1 MVCYTRHT
9 LDHPTMPTLTAPSRT
24 SLIWV
29 GIAILYV
36 VWGST
41 YLGIRIAVET
51 IPPFLLAG
59 VRFGLAGLVIFGV
72 AVLRRRGRIPF
83 PTRREWRDMTI
94 IGAALMAGGMGLVAL
109 GEQTV
114 PSGIAALLIA
124 MMPLWVAVLG
134 RVFFGER
141 LPRIAIAGVA
151 IGLVGVGILV
161 GPSASAAE
169 TFDPGG
175 ILALLI
181 SPISWSI
188 GSLYSS
194 HRAQLPKDPLVATG
208 GQMLAGSAILIV
220 LAAVRG
226 EYNGFRPEAVSPESL
241 AAFVYLTVV
250 GSLVAFTAYVWLL
263 RVAPLP
269 LIATYAYVNP
279 IVAVVLGAIVL
290 QEPITPRT
298 LVAGAV
304 IIFAVALII
313 TARGRLM
320 SAARRR
326 APVAERETAIRG
338 ESTETDAA
346 A

>member
-1 MVCYTRHT
+1 
-9 LDHPTMPTLTAPSRT
+9 MPTGSAASRT
-24 SLIWV
+24 WLIWV
-29 GIAILYV
+29 AIAILYV

-59 VRFGLAGLVIFGV
+59 SRFGIAGLVILAV
-72 AVLRRRGRIPF
+72 ALVRKRGRIPI
-83 PTRREWRDMTI
+83 PSRRELLDMTL

-124 MMPLWVAVLG
+124 MMPLWVAVAG
-134 RVFFGER
+134 RIFFGER

-151 IGLVGVGILV
+151 IGLLGVGILV
-161 GPSASAAE
+161 GPSAAGAE

-175 ILALLI
+175 ILALLL
-181 SPISWSI
+181 SPICWAL

-208 GQMLAGSAILIV
+208 GQMLAGAAILAA
-220 LAAVRG
+220 LAALRG
-226 EYNGFRPEAVSPESL
+226 EYAGFRLEAVSSESV
-241 AAFVYLTVV
+241 AAFAYLTVV
-250 GSLVAFTAYVWLL
+250 GSLIAFTTYVWLL
-263 RVAPLP
+263 KVAPLP

-279 IVAVVLGAIVL
+279 IVAVILGAVVL
-290 QEPITPRT
+290 QEPITPRI

-304 IIFAVALII
+304 IVFAVALII
-313 TARGRLM
+313 TARGRLAD
-320 SAARRR
+320 SRGQAAAARARGPGVTP
-326 APVAERETAIRG
+326 AAAE
-338 ESTETDAA
+338 SDAA

>member
-1 MVCYTRHT
+1 
-9 LDHPTMPTLTAPSRT
+9 MPTLSPPSRT

-51 IPPFLLAG
+51 LPPFLLAG
-59 VRFGLAGLVIFGV
+59 ARFGLAGLVILGV
-72 AVLRRRGRIPF
+72 ALLRRRGRVPL
-83 PTRREWRDMTI
+83 PTRRELRDMTVV
-94 IGAALMAGGMGLVAL
+94 GAALMVGGMGLVAL

-114 PSGIAALLIA
+114 PSGIAALMIA

-141 LPRIAIAGVA
+141 LPRVAIAGVA

-161 GPSASAAE
+161 GPSAAVAE
-169 TFDPGG
+169 TFNPGG

-181 SPISWSI
+181 SPISWAC

-208 GQMLAGSAILIV
+208 GQMLAGAVILIV
-220 LAAVRG
+220 IATVKG
-226 EYNGFRPEAVSPESL
+226 EASAFRLDAVSPESL
-241 AAFVYLTVV
+241 AAFAYLTVI

-279 IVAVVLGAIVL
+279 IVAVFLGAIVL

-313 TARGRLM
+313 TARGRLT
-320 SAARRR
+320 SAARRTAAARERQPAVR
-326 APVAERETAIRG
+326 ATH
-338 ESTETDAA
+338 TETDAA

>member
-1 MVCYTRHT
+1 M
-9 LDHPTMPTLTAPSRT
+9 
-24 SLIWV
+24 IWV
-29 GIAILYV
+29 AIAILYV

-59 VRFGLAGLVIFGV
+59 ARFGLAGLVIIVV
-72 AVLRRRGRIPF
+72 ALIRRRGRIPF

-94 IGAALMAGGMGLVAL
+94 VGAALMVGGMGLVAL

-124 MMPLWVAVLG
+124 MMPLWVAVFG
-134 RVFFGER
+134 RVLFGER
-141 LPRIAIAGVA
+141 LPRVAIAGVA

-161 GPSASAAE
+161 GPSTSAAE
-169 TFDPGG
+169 SFDPGG
-175 ILALLI
+175 VAALLL
-181 SPISWSI
+181 SPISWAC
-188 GSLYSS
+188 GSLYST
-194 HRAQLPKDPLVATG
+194 HRARLPKDPLVATG
-208 GQMLAGSAILIV
+208 GQMLAGAAILV
-220 LAAVRG
+220 VVAAVKG
-226 EYNGFRPEAVSPESL
+226 EYAGFRLDAVSQESL
-241 AAFVYLTVV
+241 AAFVYLTFI
-250 GSLVAFTAYVWLL
+250 GSLIAFTTYVWLL
-263 RVAPLP
+263 KVAPLP

-298 LVAGAV
+298 IVAGAV
-304 IIFAVALII
+304 IVFAVALII

-320 SAARRR
+320 SAARRA
-326 APVAERETAIRG
+326 APLNERQRAIRSNG
-338 ESTETDAA
+338 AETDAA

>member
-1 MVCYTRHT
+1 
-9 LDHPTMPTLTAPSRT
+9 MPTRAVMPPT
-24 SLIWV
+24 SLIWL

-59 VRFGLAGLVIFGV
+59 ARFGLAGVVILLVALV
-72 AVLRRRGRIPF
+72 RRRGRIPF
-83 PTRREWRDMTI
+83 PTRREFLDMTI
-94 IGAALMAGGMGLVAL
+94 IGAALMVGGMGLVAF
-109 GEQTV
+109 GEQTI

-141 LPRIAIAGVA
+141 LPRVAIIGVA
-151 IGLVGVGILV
+151 IGLLGVGILV
-161 GPSASAAE
+161 GPSASPAE
-169 TFDPGG
+169 TFDPVG
-175 ILALLI
+175 ILALLL
-181 SPISWSI
+181 SPVSWAC
-188 GSLYSS
+188 GSLYSA
-194 HRAQLPKDPLVATG
+194 HRARLPKDPLVATG
-208 GQMLAGSAILIV
+208 GQMLAGAAILLV
-220 LAAVRG
+220 MAAVSG
-226 EYNGFRPEAVSPESL
+226 EYAGFSIEAVSPESL

-250 GSLVAFTAYVWLL
+250 GSLIAFTAYVWLL
-263 RVAPLP
+263 KVAPLP

-279 IVAVVLGAIVL
+279 IVAVILGAIIL

-313 TARGRLM
+313 TARGRMM
-320 SAARRR
+320 SSARGATSREQEHRLAIQSPDVAA
-326 APVAERETAIRG
+326 
-338 ESTETDAA
+338 
-346 A
+346 

>member
-1 MVCYTRHT
+1 
-9 LDHPTMPTLTAPSRT
+9 MPTGSAPSRT
-24 SLIWV
+24 WLIWV
-29 GIAILYV
+29 AIAILYV

-59 VRFGLAGLVIFGV
+59 TRFGIAGLVILAV
-72 AVLRRRGRIPF
+72 ALLRKRGRIPF
-83 PTRREWRDMTI
+83 PSRRELRDMTL

-124 MMPLWVAVLG
+124 MMPLWVAVAG
-134 RVFFGER
+134 RIFFGER

-151 IGLVGVGILV
+151 IGLLGVGILV
-161 GPSASAAE
+161 GPSASGAE
-169 TFDPGG
+169 TFNPGG
-175 ILALLI
+175 ILALLL
-181 SPISWSI
+181 SPICWAC

-208 GQMLAGSAILIV
+208 GQMLAGAAILVVI
-220 LAAVRG
+220 AAVRG
-226 EYNGFRPEAVSPESL
+226 EYAGFRLETVSSESL
-241 AAFVYLTVV
+241 AAFAYLTVV
-250 GSLVAFTAYVWLL
+250 GSLIAFTTYVWLL
-263 RVAPLP
+263 KMAPLP

-279 IVAVVLGAIVL
+279 IVAVILGAIVL
-290 QEPITPRT
+290 QEPITPRI

-313 TARGRLM
+313 TARGRM
-320 SAARRR
+320 TGSGHRTAAARERGTGIPT
-326 APVAERETAIRG
+326 ATAE
-338 ESTETDAA
+338 SDAA

>member
-1 MVCYTRHT
+1 
-9 LDHPTMPTLTAPSRT
+9 MPTLKAPSRT

-59 VRFGLAGLVIFGV
+59 TRFGLAGLVILGV
-72 AVLRRRGRIPF
+72 ALIRRRGRIPF
-83 PTRREWRDMTI
+83 PTRRELRDMTI

-134 RVFFGER
+134 RVLYGER
-141 LPRIAIAGVA
+141 LPRVAIAGVA

-181 SPISWSI
+181 SDMRTVIAEYY
-188 GSLYSS
+188 SLP
-194 HRAQLPKDPLVATG
+194 RRF
-208 GQMLAGSAILIV
+208 LARITIL
-220 LAAVRG
+220 
-226 EYNGFRPEAVSPESL
+226 
-241 AAFVYLTVV
+241 T
-250 GSLVAFTAYVWLL
+250 T
-263 RVAPLP
+263 
-269 LIATYAYVNP
+269 
-279 IVAVVLGAIVL
+279 LG
-290 QEPITPRT
+290 
-298 LVAGAV
+298 
-304 IIFAVALII
+304 
-313 TARGRLM
+313 
-320 SAARRR
+320 
-326 APVAERETAIRG
+326 
-338 ESTETDAA
+338 STETTFNTGRF
-346 A
+346 

>member
-1 MVCYTRHT
+1 
-9 LDHPTMPTLTAPSRT
+9 MPTRLAPSRS

-59 VRFGLAGLVIFGV
+59 ARFGLAGVVILGV
-72 AVLRRRGRIPF
+72 ALVRRRGRIPL
-83 PTRREWRDMTI
+83 PSRREWRDMTI

-124 MMPLWVAVLG
+124 LLPMWVAILG

-151 IGLVGVGILV
+151 LGLVGVGILV
-161 GPSASAAE
+161 GPSASPAE
-169 TFDPGG
+169 TFNPGG
-175 ILALLI
+175 ILALLV
-181 SPISWSI
+181 SPISWAC
-188 GSLYSS
+188 GSLFSA

-208 GQMLAGSAILIV
+208 GQMLAGAAILLV
-220 LAAVRG
+220 LAAITG
-226 EYNGFRPEAVSPESL
+226 EYAGFRLDAVSPESL
-241 AAFVYLTVV
+241 AAFAYLTVV
-250 GSLVAFTAYVWLL
+250 GSLIAFTAYVWLL
-263 RVAPLP
+263 GVAPLP
-269 LIATYAYVNP
+269 MIATYAYVNP
-279 IVAVVLGAIVL
+279 IVAVVLGAFVL

-298 LVAGAV
+298 VVAGAV
-304 IIFAVALII
+304 IIVGVALII

-320 SAARRR
+320 SAARRDG
-326 APVAERETAIRG
+326 AERSPVPPMRATTA
-338 ESTETDAA
+338 ETDAA

>member
-1 MVCYTRHT
+1 
-9 LDHPTMPTLTAPSRT
+9 MPTLQAPSRT
-24 SLIWV
+24 GMIWV

-51 IPPFLLAG
+51 LPPFLLAG
-59 VRFGLAGLVIFGV
+59 TRFGLAGLVILGV
-72 AVLRRRGRIPF
+72 ALLRRRGRIPF
-83 PTRREWRDMTI
+83 PTRRELRDMTI
-94 IGAALMAGGMGLVAL
+94 VGAALMVGGMGLVAL

-114 PSGIAALLIA
+114 PSGIAALMIA

-141 LPRIAIAGVA
+141 LPRGAIAGVA
-151 IGLVGVGILV
+151 IGLLGVGILV

-169 TFDPGG
+169 TFNPGG
-175 ILALLI
+175 ILALLL
-181 SPISWSI
+181 SPISWAC
-188 GSLYSS
+188 GSLYAS

-208 GQMLAGSAILIV
+208 GQMLAGAVILIV
-220 LAAVRG
+220 IATLKG
-226 EYNGFRPEAVSPESL
+226 ETSAFRLDTVSPESL
-241 AAFVYLTVV
+241 AAFAYLTVI

-279 IVAVVLGAIVL
+279 IVAVFLGAIVL
-290 QEPITPRT
+290 REPITPRT

-313 TARGRLM
+313 TARGRMM
-320 SAARRR
+320 SAARRTAAVR
-326 APVAERETAIRG
+326 EREPAVRTDG
-338 ESTETDAA
+338 TETDAA

>member
-1 MVCYTRHT
+1 
-9 LDHPTMPTLTAPSRT
+9 MPTGSAPSRT

-29 GIAILYV
+29 AIAILYV

-59 VRFGLAGLVIFGV
+59 TRFGIAGLVILAV
-72 AVLRRRGRIPF
+72 ALLRKRGRIPF
-83 PTRREWRDMTI
+83 PSRRELRDMTL

-124 MMPLWVAVLG
+124 MMPLWVAVAG
-134 RVFFGER
+134 RIFFGER

-151 IGLVGVGILV
+151 IGLLGVGILV
-161 GPSASAAE
+161 GPSASGAE
-169 TFDPGG
+169 TFNPGG
-175 ILALLI
+175 ILALLL
-181 SPISWSI
+181 SPICWAC

-208 GQMLAGSAILIV
+208 GQMLAGAAILVVI
-220 LAAVRG
+220 AAVRG
-226 EYNGFRPEAVSPESL
+226 EYAGFRLETVSSESL
-241 AAFVYLTVV
+241 AAFAYLTVV
-250 GSLVAFTAYVWLL
+250 GSLIAFTTYVWLL
-263 RVAPLP
+263 KMAPLP

-279 IVAVVLGAIVL
+279 IVAVILGAIVL
-290 QEPITPRT
+290 QEPITPRI

-313 TARGRLM
+313 TARGRM
-320 SAARRR
+320 TGSGHRTAAARERGTGIPT
-326 APVAERETAIRG
+326 ATAE
-338 ESTETDAA
+338 SDAA

>member
-1 MVCYTRHT
+1 
-9 LDHPTMPTLTAPSRT
+9 MPTPPVLSRS

-29 GIAILYV
+29 GIAILYF

-59 VRFGLAGLVIFGV
+59 ARFGLAGLVILGV
-72 AVLRRRGRIPF
+72 ALVRRRGRIPL
-83 PTRREWRDMTI
+83 PTRQEFRDMTI
-94 IGAALMAGGMGLVAL
+94 IGAALMVGGMGLVAL

-134 RVFFGER
+134 GLFFGER
-141 LPRIAIAGVA
+141 LPRVAMAGVA

-175 ILALLI
+175 ILALLL
-181 SPISWSI
+181 SPVSWAC
-188 GSLYSS
+188 GSLYSA
-194 HRAQLPKDPLVATG
+194 HRARLPKDPLVATG
-208 GQMLAGSAILIV
+208 GQMLAGAAILVVIATV
-220 LAAVRG
+220 KG
-226 EYNGFRPEAVSPESL
+226 EYAGFRPETVSPESL
-241 AAFVYLTVV
+241 AAFFYLTVV
-250 GSLVAFTAYVWLL
+250 GSLIAFTAYVWLL

-313 TARGRLM
+313 TARSRLM
-320 SAARRR
+320 SAMR
-326 APVAERETAIRG
+326 RETNGRGPEPAIHPT
-338 ESTETDAA
+338 STTSSEAA
-346 A
+346 

>member
-1 MVCYTRHT
+1 
-9 LDHPTMPTLTAPSRT
+9 MPTRLAPSRS

-59 VRFGLAGLVIFGV
+59 ARFGLAGVVILGV
-72 AVLRRRGRIPF
+72 ALVRRRGRIPF
-83 PTRREWRDMTI
+83 PSRSEWRDMTI

-124 MMPLWVAVLG
+124 LLPMWVAILG
-134 RVFFGER
+134 RAFFGER

-151 IGLVGVGILV
+151 LGLVGVGILV
-161 GPSASAAE
+161 GPTGSSAE
-169 TFDPGG
+169 TFNPGG

-181 SPISWSI
+181 SPISWAC
-188 GSLYSS
+188 GSLYSA
-194 HRAQLPKDPLVATG
+194 HRARLPKDPLVATG
-208 GQMLAGSAILIV
+208 GQMLAGAAILLV
-220 LAAVRG
+220 LAALKG
-226 EYNGFRPEAVSPESL
+226 EYAGFHIDAVSPESL
-241 AAFVYLTVV
+241 SAFFYLTVV
-250 GSLVAFTAYVWLL
+250 GSLIAFTAYVWLL
-263 RVAPLP
+263 GVAPLP
-269 LIATYAYVNP
+269 MIATYAYVNP

-298 LVAGAV
+298 VVAGAV
-304 IIFAVALII
+304 IIVGVALII
-313 TARGRLM
+313 TARGRLL
-320 SAARRR
+320 SAARRDG
-326 APVAERETAIRG
+326 AERNAEPAMRATAA
-338 ESTETDAA
+338 ESDAA

>member
-1 MVCYTRHT
+1 
-9 LDHPTMPTLTAPSRT
+9 MPTLQAPSRT

-51 IPPFLLAG
+51 LPPFLLAG
-59 VRFGLAGLVIFGV
+59 ARFGLAGLVILGV
-72 AVLRRRGRIPF
+72 ALLRRRGRIPF
-83 PTRREWRDMTI
+83 PTRRELRDMTI
-94 IGAALMAGGMGLVAL
+94 VGAALMVGGMGLVAL

-114 PSGIAALLIA
+114 PSGIAALMIA

-141 LPRIAIAGVA
+141 LPRVAIAGVA

-169 TFDPGG
+169 TFNSGG
-175 ILALLI
+175 ILALLV
-181 SPISWSI
+181 SPISWAC

-194 HRAQLPKDPLVATG
+194 HRATLPKDPLVATG
-208 GQMLAGSAILIV
+208 GQMLAGAVILLV
-220 LAAVRG
+220 VATLKG
-226 EYNGFRPEAVSPESL
+226 ETSGFRLEAVSSESL
-241 AAFVYLTVV
+241 LAFAYLTVI

-263 RVAPLP
+263 KVAPLP

-279 IVAVVLGAIVL
+279 IVAVLLGAIVL

-298 LVAGAV
+298 IVAGAV

-320 SAARRR
+320 SAARRP
-326 APVAERETAIRG
+326 AAVREQDQAIRPTDA
-338 ESTETDAA
+338 EADAA

>member
-1 MVCYTRHT
+1 
-9 LDHPTMPTLTAPSRT
+9 MPTLAAPSRT

-59 VRFGLAGLVIFGV
+59 ARFGLAGLVILGV
-72 AVLRRRGRIPF
+72 ALLRRRGRIPF

-134 RVFFGER
+134 RIFFGER

-220 LAAVRG
+220 LAGARG
-226 EYNGFRPEAVSPESL
+226 EYAGFRPDAVSPESL
-241 AAFVYLTVV
+241 AAFVYLTAI

-326 APVAERETAIRG
+326 APARADQPTIRTADI
-338 ESTETDAA
+338 ESAA
-346 A
+346 

>member
-1 MVCYTRHT
+1 
-9 LDHPTMPTLTAPSRT
+9 MPTRRAASR
-24 SLIWV
+24 SWLIWV
-29 GIAILYV
+29 AIAILYV

-59 VRFGLAGLVIFGV
+59 SRFGIAGLVILAV
-72 AVLRRRGRIPF
+72 ALVLNRGRIPL
-83 PTRREWRDMTI
+83 PSRRQLLDMTL

-109 GEQTV
+109 GEETV

-124 MMPLWVAVLG
+124 MMPLWIAVAG
-134 RVFFGER
+134 RIFFGER

-151 IGLVGVGILV
+151 IGLLGVGILV
-161 GPSASAAE
+161 GPSASGAE
-169 TFDPGG
+169 SFDPGG
-175 ILALLI
+175 ILALLL
-181 SPISWSI
+181 SPICWAC

-208 GQMLAGSAILIV
+208 GQMLAGAALLVV

-226 EYNGFRPEAVSPESL
+226 EYAGFHLDAVSSESL
-241 AAFVYLTVV
+241 AAFAYLTVV
-250 GSLVAFTAYVWLL
+250 GSLIAFTTYVWLL
-263 RVAPLP
+263 KVAPLP

-279 IVAVVLGAIVL
+279 IVAVILGAIVL
-290 QEPITPRT
+290 QEPITPRI

-304 IIFAVALII
+304 IIFAVAVII
-313 TARGRLM
+313 TARGQM
-320 SAARRR
+320 TDARR
-326 APVAERETAIRG
+326 PTAADRRPG
-338 ESTETDAA
+338 PLSTTDESDAA

>member
-1 MVCYTRHT
+1 
-9 LDHPTMPTLTAPSRT
+9 MPTLAAPSRT
-24 SLIWV
+24 SLIWI

-59 VRFGLAGLVIFGV
+59 ARFGLAGLVIFGV
-72 AVLRRRGRIPF
+72 ALLRQRGRIPF

-109 GEQTV
+109 GEETV

-134 RVFFGER
+134 GIFFGER
-141 LPRIAIAGVA
+141 LPRVAIAGVA

-169 TFDPGG
+169 SFDPGG

-181 SPISWSI
+181 SPISWSC

-194 HRAQLPKDPLVATG
+194 HRAKLPKDPLVATG

-226 EYNGFRPEAVSPESL
+226 EYAGFRVDAVSPESL
-241 AAFVYLTVV
+241 AAFVYLTVI

-326 APVAERETAIRG
+326 SRPAERQKAALVAG
-338 ESTETDAA
+338 ESETDAA

>member
-1 MVCYTRHT
+1 
-9 LDHPTMPTLTAPSRT
+9 MPTFQAPSRT

-29 GIAILYV
+29 GIVILYV

-51 IPPFLLAG
+51 LPPFLLAG
-59 VRFGLAGLVIFGV
+59 ARFGLAGLVILGV
-72 AVLRRRGRIPF
+72 ALLRRRGRIPF
-83 PTRREWRDMTI
+83 PTRRELRDMTI
-94 IGAALMAGGMGLVAL
+94 VGAALMVGGMGLVAL

-114 PSGIAALLIA
+114 PSGIAALMIA

-141 LPRIAIAGVA
+141 LPRVAIAGVA

-161 GPSASAAE
+161 GPSAAAAE

-175 ILALLI
+175 ILALLV
-181 SPISWSI
+181 SPISWAC

-194 HRAQLPKDPLVATG
+194 HRAHLPKDPLVATG
-208 GQMLAGSAILIV
+208 GQMLAGAAILIV
-220 LAAVRG
+220 VGTLKG
-226 EYNGFRPEAVSPESL
+226 ETSGFRLDAVSSESL
-241 AAFVYLTVV
+241 LAFAYLTVI

-279 IVAVVLGAIVL
+279 IVAVILGAIVL

-320 SAARRR
+320 SAARRSAAVR
-326 APVAERETAIRG
+326 ARDRSIRP
-338 ESTETDAA
+338 TDAETDAA

>member
-1 MVCYTRHT
+1 
-9 LDHPTMPTLTAPSRT
+9 MPTSRRPSRT
-24 SLIWV
+24 NLIWV

-59 VRFGLAGLVIFGV
+59 SRFGLAGLVILGV
-72 AVLRRRGRIPF
+72 ALLRRRGRIPF
-83 PTRREWRDMTI
+83 PSRRELRDMTI
-94 IGAALMAGGMGLVAL
+94 IGAALMLGGMGLVAL

-114 PSGIAALLIA
+114 PSGIAALIIA
-124 MMPLWVAVLG
+124 MMPLWVAVFG
-134 RVFFGER
+134 RMFFGER
-141 LPRIAIAGVA
+141 LPRVAIVGVA
-151 IGLVGVGILV
+151 IGLLGVGILV

-169 TFDPGG
+169 TFNPGG
-175 ILALLI
+175 IAALLL
-181 SPISWSI
+181 SPICWSL
-188 GSLYSS
+188 GSLFSS

-208 GQMLAGSAILIV
+208 GQMLAGSVILLV

-226 EYNGFRPEAVSPESL
+226 EYVGFRPDVVSTESL
-241 AAFVYLTVV
+241 VAFAYLTVV
-250 GSLVAFTAYVWLL
+250 GSLIAFTAYVWLL
-263 RVAPLP
+263 KVAPLP

-279 IVAVVLGAIVL
+279 IVAVALGAIVL

-313 TARGRLM
+313 TARSRLM
-320 SAARRR
+320 NTGRRPATSRRR
-326 APVAERETAIRG
+326 EPAGRSTVV
-338 ESTETDAA
+338 ESDDAA

>member
-1 MVCYTRHT
+1 
-9 LDHPTMPTLTAPSRT
+9 MPTLHAPSRT
-24 SLIWV
+24 GLIWV

-59 VRFGLAGLVIFGV
+59 ARFGLAGLVIFGV
-72 AVLRRRGRIPF
+72 ALLRRRGRIPL

-94 IGAALMAGGMGLVAL
+94 IGALLMAGGMGLVAL

-141 LPRIAIAGVA
+141 LPRTAIAGVA

-181 SPISWSI
+181 SPISWSV

-194 HRAQLPKDPLVATG
+194 HRAQLPTDPLVATG

-220 LAAVRG
+220 LAAVTG
-226 EYNGFRPEAVSPESL
+226 EYVGFRPDAVSPESL
-241 AAFVYLTVV
+241 AAFVYLTVI

-263 RVAPLP
+263 QVAPLP

-279 IVAVVLGAIVL
+279 IVAVILGAIVL

-298 LVAGAV
+298 LVAGSV

-326 APVAERETAIRG
+326 APVAERETAIRADG
-338 ESTETDAA
+338 TETDAA

>member
-1 MVCYTRHT
+1 
-9 LDHPTMPTLTAPSRT
+9 MPRVSAPSRT

-59 VRFGLAGLVIFGV
+59 ARFGLAGLVILGV
-72 AVLRRRGRIPF
+72 ALLRRRGRIPL
-83 PTRREWRDMTI
+83 PSLREFRDMTVV
-94 IGAALMAGGMGLVAL
+94 GAALMVGGMGLVAL

-151 IGLVGVGILV
+151 IGLLGVGILV

-169 TFDPGG
+169 TFNPGG

-181 SPISWSI
+181 SPISWAC

-194 HRAQLPKDPLVATG
+194 HRARLPKDPLVATG
-208 GQMLAGSAILIV
+208 GQMLAGATILLV

-226 EYNGFRPEAVSPESL
+226 EYAGFHLAAVSPESV
-241 AAFVYLTVV
+241 AAFFYLTFI
-250 GSLVAFTAYVWLL
+250 GSLIAFTAYVWLL
-263 RVAPLP
+263 KVAPLP

-279 IVAVVLGAIVL
+279 IVAVALGALIL

-298 LVAGAV
+298 IVAGAV

-320 SAARRR
+320 SAARR
-326 APVAERETAIRG
+326 AGPVRETEPPIRTSG
-338 ESTETDAA
+338 AETDAA

>member
-1 MVCYTRHT
+1 
-9 LDHPTMPTLTAPSRT
+9 MPTLTAPSRT

-59 VRFGLAGLVIFGV
+59 TRFGLAGLVILGV
-72 AVLRRRGRIPF
+72 ALLRRRGRIPF

-151 IGLVGVGILV
+151 LGLVGVGILV

-175 ILALLI
+175 IVALLI

-194 HRAQLPKDPLVATG
+194 HRAHLPKDPLVATG
-208 GQMLAGSAILIV
+208 GQMLAGSAILLV
-220 LAAVRG
+220 LAAARG
-226 EYNGFRPEAVSPESL
+226 EYAGFRPDAVSPESL
-241 AAFVYLTVV
+241 AAFVYLTAI

-326 APVAERETAIRG
+326 APGAPGDQPTIRTADI
-338 ESTETDAA
+338 ESDAA
-346 A
+346 

>member
-1 MVCYTRHT
+1 M
-9 LDHPTMPTLTAPSRT
+9 
-24 SLIWV
+24 SLIWL

-59 VRFGLAGLVIFGV
+59 ARFGLAGVVILLVALV
-72 AVLRRRGRIPF
+72 RRRGRIPV
-83 PTRREWRDMTI
+83 PSRRELLDMTI
-94 IGAALMAGGMGLVAL
+94 IGAALMVGGMGLVAF
-109 GEQTV
+109 GEQTI

-141 LPRIAIAGVA
+141 LPRVAIIGVA
-151 IGLVGVGILV
+151 IGLLGVGILV

-169 TFDPGG
+169 TLDPIGV
-175 ILALLI
+175 LALLL
-181 SPISWSI
+181 SPVSWAC

-194 HRAQLPKDPLVATG
+194 HRARLPKDPLVATG
-208 GQMLAGSAILIV
+208 GQMLAGAAILIV
-220 LAAVRG
+220 IAAVRG
-226 EYNGFRPEAVSPESL
+226 EYAAFSIDAVSPESL

-263 RVAPLP
+263 KVAPLP

-279 IVAVVLGAIVL
+279 IVAVILGAIIL

-298 LVAGAV
+298 ARCGRSDHLRGCPDHHGSRPDDERR
-304 IIFAVALII
+304 
-313 TARGRLM
+313 TRGRRLG
-320 SAARRR
+320 SKSTDWQSSPRRR
-326 APVAERETAIRG
+326 RLIVVER
-338 ESTETDAA
+338 
-346 A
+346 